1 MKKYTQY
8 SLIACLFLLAGCE
21 GFFGKKT
28 PIDFIEVPEYLARE
42 VAYVPV
48 EPALTRF
55 LSPVDVIAGY
65 DELIYVVDAGTE
77 EIISLDESG
86 RELGRFSLRGV
97 KSIAQNRSLDLL
109 AIGTVDR
116 VVGSDTFIVSC
127 IYKVDLHGPGAS
139 YGIQYAQVVDT
150 IAHPRYFKS
159 TFSGTDTAVSFNKI
173 AILQDNRFYVT
184 RTGRDNNPQKF
195 GGPDDAI
202 LLFNADGT
210 YRTPIAVN
218 TPSGFFRDYF
228 KKPMGISSF
237 VQPPQIS
244 AGGPDHFVYTSV
256 SENTSIKVQ
265 VIDYIESDFGANYEP
280 RLLFE
285 SDKTVSDGNLGDPDK
300 FNRPVSTLV
309 TGDGTNFIFVVDEAK
324 DSLYQFTSTGLEG
337 VQPPPGAAST
347 KYQMASFGG
356 RGDALTQFNGPTAV
370 AYKNKI
376 LWVCD
381 NGNRRVLRFK
391 LTTDFQ

>member
-1 MKKYTQY
+1 M
-8 SLIACLFLLAGCE
+8 
-21 GFFGKKT
+21 
-28 PIDFIEVPEYLARE
+28 
-42 VAYVPV
+42 
-48 EPALTRF
+48 
-55 LSPVDVIAGY
+55 
-65 DELIYVVDAGTE
+65 
-77 EIISLDESG
+77 
-86 RELGRFSLRGV
+86 
-97 KSIAQNRSLDLL
+97 
-109 AIGTVDR
+109 
-116 VVGSDTFIVSC
+116 
-127 IYKVDLHGPGAS
+127 
-139 YGIQYAQVVDT
+139 
-150 IAHPRYFKS
+150 
-159 TFSGTDTAVSFNKI
+159 
-173 AILQDNRFYVT
+173 
-184 RTGRDNNPQKF
+184 
-195 GGPDDAI
+195 
-202 LLFNADGT
+202 
-210 YRTPIAVN
+210 
-218 TPSGFFRDYF
+218 
-228 KKPMGISSF
+228 
-237 VQPPQIS
+237 QPPQIS

-370 AYKNKI
+370 AYKNQI